1 MTHPAEKGH
10 PMANSQF
17 DQFLDEATTSG
28 DRSDSTLGRDCLYGL
43 YTSWCFLHQAV
54 PRPEGVFWA
63 AMRKKRIHQGSNGLR
78 MKGPAA
84 ADYILASYPGVV

>member
-1 MTHPAEKGH
+1 
-10 PMANSQF
+10 MANSQF
-17 DQFLDEATTSG
+17 DQFLDEATTIG
-28 DRSDSTLGRDCLYGL
+28 DSTLGRDCLYGL
-43 YTSWCFLHQAV
+43 YTSWCFLRQTV

-63 AMRKKRIHQGSNGLR
+63 AMRKKRIYPGPNGLR